1 MSSYEGYPKFITFA
15 QSLSEQ
21 TRQSKEKLTSCFL
34 YRSLDRFVKSENQD
48 QIHQQARTLSI
59 HDKEPPSVF
68 RRPKTQSGAPTIAGT
83 QVGINGIAQ
92 SGVDAESQDECAG
105 FEWMRTII
113 S

>member
-1 MSSYEGYPKFITFA
+1 MSSYEGYPNFITFA

-21 TRQSKEKLTSCFL
+21 TRQSKAKPTSCFL
-34 YRSLDRFVKSENQD
+34 YRSLDLFVRSEHQD

-59 HDKEPPSVF
+59 HNKDPPSVF
-68 RRPKTQSGAPTIAGT
+68 KRSKSQSGAQT
-83 QVGINGIAQ
+83 VDVRSNGVAQ
-92 SGVDAESQDECAG
+92 SGVDTESKHECAG